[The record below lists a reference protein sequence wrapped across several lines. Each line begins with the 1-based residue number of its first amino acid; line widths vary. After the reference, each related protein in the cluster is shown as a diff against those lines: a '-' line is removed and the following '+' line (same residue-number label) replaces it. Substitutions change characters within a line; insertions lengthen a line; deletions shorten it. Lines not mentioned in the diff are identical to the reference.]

1 MKQNNKQYYF
11 VTYYDSDTGK
21 WEHDVETEQAM
32 FGNRLIWNNDTSEFE
47 CGYLGDGKFEENEEE
62 VSELFNKMLN
72 YGNNPEFLIDT
83 RSF

>member
-11 VTYYDSDTGK
+11 VVYYDSNTNR
-21 WEHDVETEQAM
+21 WVHDVEVEESM
-32 FGNRLIWNNDTSEFE
+32 FGNSMIWNNDTSGFE
-47 CGYLGDGKFEENEEE
+47 SGYLGDEKFEENEME
-62 VSELFNKMLN
+62 VVELFNKMLN